1 MQVWCD
7 DDNVDTPLV
16 DSSQSNSTLSQDD
29 AVSAAQLDFTLNP
42 TPAPQIPVQPVR
54 QPSAEPTQQRPTSE
68 PVSTPQEIPPW
79 LQDVIKNE
87 IYCFSEA
94 TYDAIDADILQ
105 IKNGIADPQQRSHFL
120 GGIVRLAVRDLSDR
134 PSFCPGRTYL
144 FSGKAHGK
152 GDSPG

>member
-1 MQVWCD
+1 M
-7 DDNVDTPLV
+7 
-16 DSSQSNSTLSQDD
+16 DSSQGNSTLAPQELVD

-42 TPAPQIPVQPVR
+42 TPAPQIPGQPVR
-54 QPSAEPTQQRPTSE
+54 QPSAEPTSE
-68 PVSTPQEIPPW
+68 PISTPQEIPPW

-144 FSGKAHGK
+144 FSVKAHGK